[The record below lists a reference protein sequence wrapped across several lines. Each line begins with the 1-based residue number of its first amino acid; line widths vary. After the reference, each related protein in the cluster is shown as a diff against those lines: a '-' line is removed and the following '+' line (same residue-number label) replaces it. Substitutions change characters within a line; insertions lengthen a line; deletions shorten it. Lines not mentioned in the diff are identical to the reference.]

1 MSLSIDKDL
10 GEQGENARAVLAS
23 WLDDYIA
30 GRCDRADMQASF
42 LSVCRSNP
50 DAPWDALA
58 LLDQYQRRGRID
70 MALARSLKTDIAQLV
85 FGVANQ
91 TETKDDAAGDKQD
104 TTDVTIDNTGS
115 RWRKLI
121 ADRDPESMNSEPAVV
136 DPSTRRG
143 EEETTT
149 ARRASDAGVT
159 SFRRGR
165 DDDATAFGRRPA
177 DEDAASFGRRT
188 SDDDATAFGRG
199 ASDDASAFNRRTRDD
214 DATVF
219 SRRTRDE
226 DASLFSRRKSED
238 ATSIRRRTDD
248 DATVLRRDLDEPLT
262 RPPPSIKLAED
273 ETVLT
278 RTRKD
283 DITSSTRVHDLAT
296 ERPARASAV
305 PPPGLTS
312 DVLRDRYELISILG
326 RGSSGTVYKA
336 VDRHRAHLDSA
347 SRCVAVKVLK
357 LNYHDRPDELAQL
370 EREFHEAQSLSHPN
384 VVSVFDLDRDGN
396 VYFIVMELLEGE
408 LLADILKRLD
418 GQTMAR
424 HHALGIIS
432 SVGAALAHA
441 HRRNIVHADLK
452 PRNIMITSAGEV
464 RVLDFGFARD
474 RPLDLHTSSGLNE
487 VPVAAPAYA
496 SVERVNGSDPHP
508 SDDVYSLACIAYELL
523 SGRHP
528 FGGRSAPLAR
538 AHGRHPQRIS
548 GLSGKQQQALQRALL
563 WTRGERRIDVGELLA
578 ALGCAE
584 APNRLGVPSELSM
597 PATARSRWQR
607 AASAAVLALVFVAG
621 GYMVWQYGLL
631 PKNLANVLP
640 LNPPTGDREL
650 QSESAGGNA
659 ALDQQVDS
667 DDSIETRSLESIAP
681 PAVAPLPSQQ
691 RPSGSSA
698 NGAQP
703 PAANGRAGA
712 ASSPATRSDAE
723 TKAPST
729 QPERSQPRVSQ
740 LPSREP
746 VKEQP
751 SRTQAEAPAV
761 AASSATAPTPSASVP
776 PAPAPGSARPVVI
789 EFDKDSYVTSEGDG
803 SVRLVIRRTGSAR
816 RDVSYTW
823 NLRSNSAEMGS
834 DFAGIGPGSERI
846 PAGVR
851 EAYVTIPLVQDSIKE
866 TTELFLVELQV
877 NEEGVNLGERSSAAV
892 IIVDDD

>member
-104 TTDVTIDNTGS
+104 TTDVTIDTTGS

-121 ADRDPESMNSEPAVV
+121 ADRDPDSINSEPAVV

-143 EEETTT
+143 DEEVKT
-149 ARRASDAGVT
+149 ARRAGDSGVT
-159 SFRRGR
+159 SFRRTA
-165 DDDATAFGRRPA
+165 DDDATAFGRRTA
-177 DEDAASFGRRT
+177 DDDATAFGRRT
-188 SDDDATAFGRG
+188 SDDDATAFGRRTSG
-199 ASDDASAFNRRTRDD
+199 DDATAFGRRTSDD
-214 DATVF
+214 DATAF
-219 SRRTRDE
+219 SRRTSDH
-226 DASLFSRRKSED
+226 
-238 ATSIRRRTDD
+238 ATSFRRTGDD
-248 DATVLRRDLDEPLT
+248 DATAFRRELDEPLT
-262 RPPPSIKLAED
+262 RPPPSIKVAENETALARD
-273 ETVLT
+273 
-278 RTRKD
+278 RKD
-283 DITSSTRVHDLAT
+283 DISSSTRVHDPAG
-296 ERPARASAV
+296 ERPARPSAV

-336 VDRHRAHLDSA
+336 VDRHRAHLDAA

-474 RPLDLHTSSGLNE
+474 RPLDLHTSSGLHE
-487 VPVAAPAYA
+487 TPVAAPAYA

-538 AHGRHPQRIS
+538 AHGRHPQRLP

-563 WTRGERRIDVGELLA
+563 WTRGERRIDVVELLA
-578 ALGCAE
+578 ALGCGDV
-584 APNRLGVPSELSM
+584 PNRLGVPSELAM
-597 PATARSRWQR
+597 PGTSRSRWHR
-607 AASAAVLALVFVAG
+607 AASAAVLAVVLVAG

-640 LNPPTGDREL
+640 VNPPVSDREL
-650 QSESAGGNA
+650 QSESAGANA
-659 ALDQQVDS
+659 GLEDPLGA
-667 DDSIETRSLESIAP
+667 DDPVESRPLEAIAP
-681 PAVAPLPSQQ
+681 PAVAPLPSSQE
-691 RPSGSSA
+691 RPSGS
-698 NGAQP
+698 P
-703 PAANGRAGA
+703 PAVAQAPGSGRTGA
-712 ASSPATRSDAE
+712 ASAAPTRNGAE
-723 TKAPST
+723 TNAPST
-729 QPERSQPRVSQ
+729 ESGRSQARVSQ
-740 LPSREP
+740 LPQREP

-751 SRTQAEAPAV
+751 SRTQGRTQLEAPA
-761 AASSATAPTPSASVP
+761 AAGASATAPTPSASAP
-776 PAPAPGSARPVVI
+776 PAPAPGAARAIVI

-803 SVRLVIRRTGSAR
+803 SVRLVIRRTGSTR

-834 DFAGIGPGSERI
+834 DFAGIGPGAERI

-851 EAYVTIPLVQDSIKE
+851 EAHITIPLVQDSIKE